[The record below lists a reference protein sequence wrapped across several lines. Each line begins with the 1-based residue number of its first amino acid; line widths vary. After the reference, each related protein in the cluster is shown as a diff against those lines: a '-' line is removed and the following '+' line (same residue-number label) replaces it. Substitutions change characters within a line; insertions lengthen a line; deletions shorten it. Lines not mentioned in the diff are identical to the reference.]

1 MICKKKKRVKEI
13 LRFRPYGL
21 DHKNTVFHEMKC
33 LKGLLIM
40 YIRFSFILRKKIN

>member
-1 MICKKKKRVKEI
+1 MICKKKKVNVI

-21 DHKNTVFHEMKC
+21 NHKKTVFDETEC
-33 LKGLLIM
+33 LKGLLLM